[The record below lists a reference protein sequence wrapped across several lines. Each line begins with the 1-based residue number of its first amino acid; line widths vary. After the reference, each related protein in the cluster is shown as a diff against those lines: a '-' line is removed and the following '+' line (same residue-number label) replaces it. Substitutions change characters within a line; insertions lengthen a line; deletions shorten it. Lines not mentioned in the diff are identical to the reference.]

1 MPVTTSYPGVYI
13 EELPS
18 LVHTIRPAPTSIAVF
33 VGYTNP
39 FFPRTNF
46 LTAVQLFSFAD
57 YQANFGGFFSSP
69 WQPDLVGQAVFQF
82 FQNGGP
88 TCYVVAVQASTYYDN
103 STPPQPMG
111 SVEAATVTIPG
122 GGAGETISLT
132 ALQPVG
138 VTPGGG
144 AAPAGT
150 VGIAMQVAI
159 SNVQQTVNPYDTADI
174 VLSYGTNVET
184 YRKVQ
189 VTGLVTALQN
199 SNLVTVTLSATAPT
213 QYPTTGSPFSLAYTS
228 PPDVTW
234 TVLNPPIGLGP
245 QPSGN
250 GVFEDNASLDKVAIF
265 NLLATPGITNSSV
278 TSEAVAYCER
288 KRAFYI
294 MDTPSPSKPPPP
306 ATSPPTAPTPPLP
319 QPPWDVNDLVQDPA
333 NAVGKLPGQHEC
345 GTLLPLARHDRP
357 GDGGRLRCPA
367 ERVRGRHIRPR
378 GQRAGCLEVP
388 GRHRDGPPRHDGR
401 RSERGYDRSPA
412 GGPQR
417 ERAQLP

>member
-122 GGAGETISLT
+122 GGPARRSASPRCSRSGSRRAGEPRRPGRWASQCRWRSRTSSRRSTPTIRRTSS
-132 ALQPVG
+132 P
-138 VTPGGG
+138 
-144 AAPAGT
+144 
-150 VGIAMQVAI
+150 
-159 SNVQQTVNPYDTADI
+159 
-174 VLSYGTNVET
+174 YGTNVET

-228 PPDVTW
+228 PPESR
-234 TVLNPPIGLGP
+234 GP
-245 QPSGN
+245 
-250 GVFEDNASLDKVAIF
+250 
-265 NLLATPGITNSSV
+265 
-278 TSEAVAYCER
+278 C
-288 KRAFYI
+288 
-294 MDTPSPSKPPPP
+294 
-306 ATSPPTAPTPPLP
+306 
-319 QPPWDVNDLVQDPA
+319 
-333 NAVGKLPGQHEC
+333 
-345 GTLLPLARHDRP
+345 
-357 GDGGRLRCPA
+357 
-367 ERVRGRHIRPR
+367 
-378 GQRAGCLEVP
+378 
-388 GRHRDGPPRHDGR
+388 
-401 RSERGYDRSPA
+401 
-412 GGPQR
+412 
-417 ERAQLP
+417 